1 MKKFLYEKK
10 IAIILGIILFYVIY
24 IILSDVNTIAYQFSK
39 MEIILI
45 PLILVS
51 SFCVLLSKG
60 IRQYLLLKNLGLD
73 IGIKDNYTIFFA
85 GLTMLVTPG
94 GIGEVIKSYYLKK
107 SHGHNMR
114 KTFPFV
120 LMERAHDLLAVVTI
134 ISIILFF
141 VELNEAKILVIGAWI
156 IFILGFILLRRKSTF
171 DRLISLMGKIKKFKN
186 FSIKLSESYESL
198 NILLQPKIILKS
210 WCISILSWVL
220 TAVSYYLCFK
230 AFNMEI
236 EGMVS
241 ILFTFTSIAFGA
253 LSFLPGG
260 VGVTEL
266 SLTGLLTREGFEI
279 GITTSVVLL
288 IRLTGTWFAT
298 AVGFLATKSAL
309 NLRKNNAS

>member
-24 IILSDVNTIAYQFSK
+24 AILSDVNTIAYEFSK

-60 IRQYLLLKNLGLD
+60 LRQFFLLKKLGLD
-73 IGIKDNYTIFFA
+73 IGIKDNYKIFFA

-94 GIGEVIKSYYLKK
+94 GIGEVIKSYYIKK
-107 SHGHNMR
+107 SLGPNMR

-141 VELNEAKILVIGAWI
+141 IELNEAKILVIGSWI

-171 DRLISLMGKIKKFKN
+171 DKLISLMGKIKKFEN

-210 WCISILSWVL
+210 WSVSILSWIL

-230 AFNMEI
+230 AFNVEI

-253 LSFLPGG
+253 LSFIPGG
-260 VGVTEL
+260 IGVMEL
-266 SLTGLLTREGFEI
+266 SLTGLLTREGLGI

-298 AVGFLATKSAL
+298 AIGFLATKSAL
-309 NLRKNNAS
+309 NLRRNNAS